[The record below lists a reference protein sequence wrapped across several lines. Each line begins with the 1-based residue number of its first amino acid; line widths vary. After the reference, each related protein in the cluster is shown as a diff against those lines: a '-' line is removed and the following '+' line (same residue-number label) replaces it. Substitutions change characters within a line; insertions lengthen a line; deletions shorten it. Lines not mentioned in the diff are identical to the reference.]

1 MYIESL
7 ELDNFKSFGF
17 KKILHFKKGFT
28 IISGPNGSGK
38 SNIGDAFLFVLGTRS
53 SKTIRVDRLF
63 ELIHKPSQDQKQK
76 NYCRVSITID
86 SEQENLPEDARKTKI
101 TRELVREGEEYKS
114 IESICEDSSGNAGAS
129 VAAYGRSAGFAV
141 KIYVPSSTA
150 GQKLSQI
157 EAYGADIN
165 RIEGSREQVAV
176 AAQHGRGIYASHVYM
191 PEFRDGIRT
200 LAYEIY
206 GQFGKNLPQKI
217 FVPTSAGTLLSGL
230 AEGFIHLMNS
240 GLIDRLPSLVIS
252 QPELMA
258 PFCRD
263 LRGTPVETGRVRSIA
278 DALVTINS
286 PLRGMIMKRYAHM
299 LDCIAVSESEIIK
312 AHRDLA
318 GKGVLTEFSSAV
330 ASAAWNKA
338 GAEAGALIILTGNG
352 LKNL

>member
-1 MYIESL
+1 MKPACFSCGKERKGVEFRCTECGGIFHMFPDFPFRDKIEENFPYIRKWLTLGEIITPVVSMGKAYL
-7 ELDNFKSFGF
+7 KLDYLQPTFSYK
-17 KKILHFKKGFT
+17 
-28 IISGPNGSGK
+28 
-38 SNIGDAFLFVLGTRS
+38 DRGTRTMIS
-53 SKTIRVDRLF
+53 YLAQVKK
-63 ELIHKPSQDQKQK
+63 EL
-76 NYCRVSITID
+76 
-86 SEQENLPEDARKTKI
+86 
-101 TRELVREGEEYKS
+101 G

-129 VAAYGRSAGFAV
+129 VAAYGRSTGFAV